1 MKINYDNRI
10 FGLDIMRAA
19 AILMVVFSHT
29 LWILL
34 PRTKNLVTE
43 VLSLSGLLGVEI
55 FFVLS
60 GFLIG
65 RIIYNTF
72 VNGDFTI
79 KKVGYFWIRR
89 WFRTLPNYYL
99 ILIVN
104 IGLVIYFKASLPENI
119 VSYFFFLQ
127 NFSTEMPGFFVESW
141 SLPIEEFAY
150 IIGPLL
156 LYLIMFLRLPLKRK
170 YLFGIITLLIIVC
183 FMVNKVFYNI
193 NNEVKDM
200 NYWNVNLK
208 AVTIYRI
215 DAVYYGVLAAWVSI
229 LIPKI
234 WKKYRYFLF
243 LLGLFILASLNFVIP
258 SQKIF
263 IENHSFFWDV
273 LYLPINSLVFVM
285 CLPLLSSINSAPK
298 LLLIPITYISIIS
311 YSMYLLHYSVVM
323 QLLQYYFTTEGLV
336 GIQLYAYLFVYL
348 MLTFIS
354 SYLLYRFFEKPFM
367 DLRDKSFFLKRFKA
381 N

>member
-10 FGLDIMRAA
+10 FGLDIMRAV
-19 AILMVVFSHT
+19 AILMVVFSHA
-29 LWILL
+29 LWIL

-65 RIIYNTF
+65 RIIYNAF
-72 VNGDFTI
+72 VNDDITF

-99 ILIVN
+99 ILLVN

-127 NFSTEMPGFFVESW
+127 NFSTEMPGFFGESW

-156 LYLIMFLRLPLKRK
+156 LYLVMFLRLSVRRK

-183 FMVNKVFYNI
+183 FMVTKVFYNI

-200 NYWNVNLK
+200 IFWNVNLK

-215 DAVYYGVLAAWVSI
+215 DAIYYGVLAAWVSI
-229 LIPKI
+229 LKPKI
-234 WKKYRYFLF
+234 WKKYRHFLF

-258 SQKIF
+258 AQKIF
-263 IENHSFFWDV
+263 IESHSFFWDV

-285 CLPLLSSINSAPK
+285 CLPLLSSIKTAPK
-298 LLLIPITYISIIS
+298 LILVPITYISVIS
-311 YSMYLLHYSVVM
+311 YSMYLLHYSVVL
-323 QLLQYYFTTEGLV
+323 QLLKYYIPTEGLV
-336 GIQLYAYLFVYL
+336 GIQLYAYLIAYL
-348 MLTFIS
+348 MLTFMS
-354 SYLLYRFFEKPFM
+354 SYLLYRFYEKPFM
-367 DLRDKSFFLKRFKA
+367 DLRDKPFFLKRFKA